1 MSLTAKVLFDVPQQE
16 IASLI
21 ASRMTQ
27 STSTSIVTGFATP
40 GGLGAI
46 AAAFKAQPTRLNT
59 MVIGAATY
67 PGFRALDD
75 LLAVGVPRDRLLV
88 HLGHSCKTN
97 TKKHPFARYHP
108 MLHSKV
114 YYIELP
120 GDLACAFIGSHN
132 LTSFALMGLN
142 GEASVMLEGPI
153 NSPEFD
159 SIRSH
164 IQTSRSQAIQYSSDM
179 KDAYAWW
186 MREFLDG
193 LRTEIEVPQDWQ
205 VVRTILLF
213 ASASKTDR
221 PKTGDNL
228 YFETPAGIEQI
239 ETLTTETHLFLFD
252 TLPADPWQALASAA
266 NADAKYKCKT
276 IGAENQQG
284 NLEVSAE
291 WHINEKPDPVLERV
305 VSGTLRPMTSSGR
318 QQVRAEVETSYL
330 EPAEYSFER
339 EKVGWDPEFS
349 QESTL
354 SAQRIL
360 TPHPANQDGFTE
372 PLANSTRAMILE
384 EATGKNRAKDGWKLV
399 KALKPRLG
407 AAMEKDAA
415 ALKLATPDSGSFI
428 LVSLRKRKLG
438 RTG

>member
-21 ASRMTQ
+21 AARMNQ

-46 AAAFKAQPTRLNT
+46 SAAFKAQPTRLNT

-75 LLAVGVPRDRLLV
+75 LLAVGVPRNRLLV

-114 YYIELP
+114 YYMELP
-120 GDLACAFIGSHN
+120 GDLACCLIGSHN

-142 GEASVMLEGPI
+142 GEASVMLEGPK
-153 NSPEFD
+153 NSPEFN

-164 IQTSRSQAIQYSSDM
+164 IQTARSQATRYSSDM

-205 VVRTILLF
+205 EFEPFYCSPAQWATCSFEAAGDRGYRYGYAAKRAV
-213 ASASKTDR
+213 ASYLGS
-221 PKTGDNL
+221 GGL
-228 YFETPAGIEQI
+228 
-239 ETLTTETHLFLFD
+239 LTTR
-252 TLPADPWQALASAA
+252 ADS
-266 NADAKYKCKT
+266 D
-276 IGAENQQG
+276 
-284 NLEVSAE
+284 
-291 WHINEKPDPVLERV
+291 
-305 VSGTLRPMTSSGR
+305 
-318 QQVRAEVETSYL
+318 
-330 EPAEYSFER
+330 
-339 EKVGWDPEFS
+339 
-349 QESTL
+349 
-354 SAQRIL
+354 
-360 TPHPANQDGFTE
+360 QD
-372 PLANSTRAMILE
+372 
-384 EATGKNRAKDGWKLV
+384 KD
-399 KALKPRLG
+399 
-407 AAMEKDAA
+407 
-415 ALKLATPDSGSFI
+415 
-428 LVSLRKRKLG
+428 
-438 RTG
+438 

>member
-1 MSLTAKVLFDVPQQE
+1 MSITTSVLFDVPQQE
-16 IASLI
+16 IASRI
-21 ASRMTQ
+21 ATRISE
-27 STSTSIVTGFATP
+27 STATSIVTGFATP

-46 AAAFKAQPTRLNT
+46 SAAIKGQPRRLNT
-59 MVIGAATY
+59 LVIGAATY
-67 PGFRALDD
+67 PGFMALDE
-75 LLAVGVPRDRLLV
+75 LVAMGVPRDRLLV
-88 HLGHSCKTN
+88 HLGHSCNTN

-114 YYIELP
+114 YYMELP
-120 GDLACAFIGSHN
+120 GDLACGFIGSHN

-186 MREFLDG
+186 MREFVDG
-193 LRTEIEVPQDWQ
+193 LKTEIEFPQDWQ

-213 ASASKTDR
+213 ASASKNDR
-221 PKTGDNL
+221 PKTGDHL
-228 YFETPAGIEQI
+228 YFEIPAGIEQI
-239 ETLTTETHLFLFD
+239 ETLRTETHLFLFD

-291 WHINEKPDPVLERV
+291 WRIDQNPDPVLERV
-305 VSGTLRPMTSSGR
+305 VSGTFRPTTRSGR
-318 QQVRAEVETSYL
+318 QQVRAEVETSRL

-339 EKVGWDPEFS
+339 EKVGWDPEYS
-349 QESTL
+349 SEGTL
-354 SAQRIL
+354 SPQRIL
-360 TPHPANQDGFTE
+360 AQHPANQDRFTAL
-372 PLANSTRAMILE
+372 LANSTRAMMLE
-384 EATGKNRAKDGWKLV
+384 EATGKNRAKEGWKLV

-407 AAMEKDAA
+407 VAMEKDAA
-415 ALKLATPDSGSFI
+415 ALRLATPNSGSFI
-428 LVSLRKRKLG
+428 LVSLRKRKLAH
-438 RTG
+438 TG